1 MQLRMYRKDNIPL
14 TEWEEFLIAA
24 RRAGATTDTT
34 VDEEPDPLD
43 PEQMIGYTIDV
54 TPDED
59 YEGPDSVTIPAD
71 ILHGLLFI
79 TRQVASSDGDVRGL
93 EGSAQKILVE
103 FNEHFLAPVLGPNP
117 YAEGER
123 NIADSTTGNRRW
135 RCLTPTVRN
144 AHPQG

>member
-1 MQLRMYRKDNIPL
+1 MQLRMSRKDNIPL
-14 TEWEEFLIAA
+14 TEWEEFLTAA
-24 RRAGATTDTT
+24 RRAGATADTT

-59 YEGPDSVTIPAD
+59 YEGPASVTVPAD

-93 EGSAQKILVE
+93 EGAAQGIITE
-103 FNEHFLAPVLGPNP
+103 FNEHFLTPALGPNP

-123 NIADSTTGNRRW
+123 EIAESIDGQRGDGN
-135 RCLTPTVRN
+135 
-144 AHPQG
+144 A